1 MRQKILQSLS
11 NIMWS
16 LLLNSIEFIL
26 LKADIMFATDCEIV
40 IFGFHHNEQRGHM
53 WTYSPPDSIGEA
65 FLADQRGVYAS
76 KMFNKFVVGKRK
88 GCVIIR

>member
-1 MRQKILQSLS
+1 M
-11 NIMWS
+11 
-16 LLLNSIEFIL
+16 LNSIEFIL